1 MMLVEKSPRVERLKE
16 RAKQCCCK
24 YCGGQL
30 QVRQIIF
37 QTQVDARVE
46 LYCDQCQKIEYGVEK
61 EIYASSKAFVL
72 ATQFNYFEDV
82 DDSEQRL
89 QMNIAKVCSMTSWQL
104 KFLGLLKDD
113 GFTVPVHVN
122 EYESDQ
128 CTTIEDSD
136 LERLLEEAV
145 QWKKRSL
152 QLED

>member
-16 RAKQCCCK
+16 RVKQCCCK